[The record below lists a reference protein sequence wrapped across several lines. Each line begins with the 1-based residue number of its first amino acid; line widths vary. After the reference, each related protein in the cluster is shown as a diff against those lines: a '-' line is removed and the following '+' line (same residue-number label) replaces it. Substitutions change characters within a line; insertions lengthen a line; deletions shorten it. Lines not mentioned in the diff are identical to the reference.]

1 MIKDWRHFVFVY
13 GTLCT
18 ISFCGSALATYLIS
32 KHKTETIIKTIELE
46 CQIKE
51 AGE

>member
-1 MIKDWRHFVFVY
+1 MIKDWRTYIFVY
-13 GTLCT
+13 GTLAT

-32 KHKTETIIKTIELE
+32 KSKTETIIKKIELE

>member
-1 MIKDWRHFVFVY
+1 MIKDWRTYIFVY
-13 GTLCT
+13 GTLT
-18 ISFCGSALATYLIS
+18 LISFGGSALATYLIS
-32 KHKTETIIKTIELE
+32 KSKPETIIKTIELE

>member
-1 MIKDWRHFVFVY
+1 MIKDWRTYIFVY
-13 GTLCT
+13 GTLT
-18 ISFCGSALATYLIS
+18 LVSFGGSALAIYLIS
-32 KHKTETIIKTIELE
+32 KSKTETIIKTIELE

>member
-1 MIKDWRHFVFVY
+1 MINNFKQFIFVY
-13 GTLCT
+13 GTLT
-18 ISFCGSALATYLIS
+18 LVSFGGSALATYLIS